1 MLNQLLIKNPLE
13 FSLKKILTNE
23 NNEEL
28 LKNSIWEDY
37 NVKNNDN
44 FILYLDPK

>member
-1 MLNQLLIKNPLE
+1 M
-13 FSLKKILTNE
+13 LTNE

-28 LKNSIWEDY
+28 FENSIWRDY